1 MFIVG
6 AIRLIGITMARL
18 AYITLFVLLTLLA
31 SVTYGASA
39 AAEQLMQLCIACH
52 GENAQGNDA
61 MGAPNLAGQHDW
73 YINTQLSNFKS
84 GLRGSHPEDT
94 QGQQMRAVL
103 SQISSDE
110 EIQSLS
116 LYLSTLSPRT
126 QKQQLAGD
134 IKNGSRYYQ
143 AKCGACHGGKA
154 EGNSAFKAPRLAGL
168 SGQYLEVQ
176 LDKFSLGLRGSHKDD
191 KLGRQMAAMAKNV
204 SGQVRNDIIFFIT
217 EQE

>member
-1 MFIVG
+1 M
-6 AIRLIGITMARL
+6 AHLIPIAVF
-18 AYITLFVLLTLLA
+18 ALLTLLA
-31 SVTYGASA
+31 PVSYGAVDSTQ
-39 AAEQLMQLCIACH
+39 QLMQQCIACH

-61 MGAPNLAGQHDW
+61 SGAPSLAGQYEW
-73 YINTQLSNFKS
+73 YISRQLSNFKS
-84 GLRGSHPEDT
+84 GLRGSHPEDVG
-94 QGQQMRAVL
+94 GQQMRAVL

-116 LYLSTLSPRT
+116 LYLSSLPSSESKPQVT
-126 QKQQLAGD
+126 GD

-168 SGQYLEVQ
+168 SEQYLQLQ
-176 LDKFSLGLRGSHKDD
+176 LDKFSQGLRGTHSDD

-204 SGQVRNDIIFFIT
+204 SGQVRDDIIFFIT